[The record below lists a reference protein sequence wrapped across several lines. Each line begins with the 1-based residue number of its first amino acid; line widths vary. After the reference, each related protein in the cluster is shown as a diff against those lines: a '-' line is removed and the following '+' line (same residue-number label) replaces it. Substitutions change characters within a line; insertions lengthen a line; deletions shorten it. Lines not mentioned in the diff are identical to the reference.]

1 MQISALSVRQLNVQ
15 GLVIYMT
22 LALERRDFRGP
33 GQLRFQLQPQ
43 IHSHH
48 LYCHF
53 QLGRLATTVLV
64 ELPNYGS
71 CVGSEKHLAILI
83 PWLEREE
90 TLWTDPSSAL
100 EVDREGSSEGSHL
113 QGKSGCRQEV
123 YGGDFMF
130 AKASAALSANGS
142 VVRCWQFSELK
153 ESRNITAS
161 YNTQDSQEKDSS

>member
-1 MQISALSVRQLNVQ
+1 MQ

-48 LYCHF
+48 LHCHF

-71 CVGSEKHLAILI
+71 CVRSEKCLAIPL
-83 PWLEREE
+83 PLPESEE

-100 EVDREGSSEGSHL
+100 EVDEEGSSEESHL
-113 QGKSGCRQEV
+113 QERSGSRWEV
-123 YGGDFMF
+123 YAGDFMF
-130 AKASAALSANGS
+130 TKLSAALFATGS
-142 VVRCWQFSELK
+142 FVRCWQFSELK
-153 ESRNITAS
+153 ESRNITAR